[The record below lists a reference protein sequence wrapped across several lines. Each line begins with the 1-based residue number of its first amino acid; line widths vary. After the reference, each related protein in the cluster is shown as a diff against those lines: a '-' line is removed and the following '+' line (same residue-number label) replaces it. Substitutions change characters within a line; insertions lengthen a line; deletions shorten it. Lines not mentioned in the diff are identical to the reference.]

1 MKGCF
6 SVRKKGAAGSWRP
19 QLPGFN
25 EETQFSAELPTESNS
40 WQSEYEEEILGNVL
54 VLKSQIFGKFGLKWV
69 AVARF
74 GLKMGGNESHK
85 VQDHF

>member
-1 MKGCF
+1 MIRSK
-6 SVRKKGAAGSWRP
+6 AEGS
-19 QLPGFN
+19 LP
-25 EETQFSAELPTESNS
+25 ERNS
-40 WQSEYEEEILGNVL
+40 L

-74 GLKMGGNESHK
+74 GLKMGGNESHE

>member
-1 MKGCF
+1 MNRTDVAHLFRWVYPPQKSRQKIKKRV
-6 SVRKKGAAGSWRP
+6 SVGHF
-19 QLPGFN
+19 QVY
-25 EETQFSAELPTESNS
+25 
-40 WQSEYEEEILGNVL
+40 SEIRVEY
-54 VLKSQIFGKFGLKWV
+54 FGKIDLKWV

>member
-1 MKGCF
+1 MTEI
-6 SVRKKGAAGSWRP
+6 SARKWVENDRTDEAHLFRWVYPS
-19 QLPGFN
+19 
-25 EETQFSAELPTESNS
+25 
-40 WQSEYEEEILGNVL
+40 QSIHQKIKKWVSIGRFWVYSEIRIGYFEKNG
-54 VLKSQIFGKFGLKWV
+54 LKSV